1 MKKIILIVF
10 AIVLTLTA
18 TGCVKNEKSKRITCE
33 GNKILSIDVCT
44 TVKKDLKGNEEVT
57 DIYLCNENEHGKG
70 KYTIFVKDGNVIFEE
85 LREVYNEEYTK
96 AVYRDK
102 IKEFYDEDYCTFEE
116 TEGKLVVTCEEL
128 DVSDIYKSYNTLEKL
143 DDVLEI
149 EIGLDCN
156 Y

>member
-18 TGCVKNEKSKRITCE
+18 TGCQKKEIRLSCE

-57 DIYLCNENEHGKG
+57 NIDLCNDTEHGNG
-70 KYTIFVKDGNVIFEE
+70 KYTILVKDGKVIIEE

-96 AVYRDK
+96 AIYRDK
-102 IKEFYDEDYCTFEE
+102 IKEFYDEDYCKLEE
-116 TEGKLVVTCEEL
+116 SEGKLIATCENL
-128 DVSDIYKSYNTLEKL
+128 DVTDIYKNYNTIEDL
-143 DDVLEI
+143 DEVLEVT
-149 EIGLDCN
+149 IGLDCN

>member
-18 TGCVKNEKSKRITCE
+18 TGCVKKEKSKRITCE

-57 DIYLCNENEHGKG
+57 DIYLCNETEHGKG

-102 IKEFYDEDYCTFEE
+102 IKEFYDEDNCTFEE

>member
-10 AIVLTLTA
+10 VIVLTLTA
-18 TGCVKNEKSKRITCE
+18 TGCQKKGKRLACE

-44 TVKKDLKGNEEVT
+44 TVKRDLKGNEEVT
-57 DIYLCNENEHGKG
+57 DIGLCNDTEHGKG
-70 KYTIFVKDGNVIFEE
+70 KYTILVRDGNVIFEE

-102 IKEFYDEDYCTFEE
+102 IMEFYDDNHCKLEE
-116 TEGKLVVTCEEL
+116 TEGKLVATCENL
-128 DVSDIYKSYNTLEKL
+128 DVTDIYKNYNTPEKL
-143 DDVLEI
+143 DDVLEEI
-149 EIGLDCN
+149 IGLDCN

>member
-18 TGCVKNEKSKRITCE
+18 AGCQKKGKRLACE

-57 DIYLCNENEHGKG
+57 DIDLCNDTEHGIG
-70 KYTIFVKDGNVIFEE
+70 KYTILVKDGNVIFEE
-85 LREVYNEEYTK
+85 LREVYKEEYAK

-102 IKEFYDEDYCTFEE
+102 IKESYDEDHCILEE
-116 TEGKLVVTCEEL
+116 SEGKLIATCENL
-128 DVSDIYKSYNTLEKL
+128 DVTDIYKNYNTIEKL